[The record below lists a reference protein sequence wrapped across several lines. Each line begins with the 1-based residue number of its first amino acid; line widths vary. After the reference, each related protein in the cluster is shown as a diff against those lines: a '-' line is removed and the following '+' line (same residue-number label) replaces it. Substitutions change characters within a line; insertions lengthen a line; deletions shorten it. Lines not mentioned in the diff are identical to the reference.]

1 MDDRKNLEILL
12 KQRPVGEPRASDFE
26 VARRPVPEP
35 REGEFLRRT
44 IYLSLDP
51 YMRGR
56 MNDVKSYV
64 PPAALGAPMPG
75 GTVSEVIASRNPKFK
90 EGDIVLGYDGWRSH
104 ACDTGEASA
113 AAGAVFKLDPKAMK
127 ISHALGVLGM
137 PGHTAYAALERIGRP
152 KPGETLVVSAAS
164 GAVGSVV
171 GQIAKIKGCRTVGIV
186 GSDDKAHHCM
196 RELGFDACV
205 NRRSGDLRRALR
217 EACPK
222 GVDIYYDNVGGE
234 VLETV
239 LRMMNIGGRV
249 PLVGLIADYNAT
261 EPRPGPNLFPV
272 LVNRLLIQG
281 FIVFDHNDL
290 FGDFQREVGAWVRE
304 GRIRYREDIVD
315 GLENAPRAFMGLLQG
330 ANFGKL
336 LVRVSEDP
344 TA

>member
-1 MDDRKNLEILL
+1 MAESANLHLLL
-12 KQRPVGEPRASDFE
+12 KRRPSGEPRESDFE
-26 VARRPVPEP
+26 MVRRPMPEP
-35 REGEFLRRT
+35 SDGEFLRRT

-75 GTVSEVIASRNPKFK
+75 GTVSEVVASRHPDFR
-90 EGDIVLGYDGWRSH
+90 EGDIVLTYDGWVSY
-104 ACDTGEASA
+104 ACD
-113 AAGAVFKLDPKAMK
+113 AGAARGAFKLDPAAMK

-137 PGHTAYAALERIGRP
+137 PGHTAYAALERIGKP
-152 KPGETLVVSAAS
+152 QPGETLVVSAAS

-171 GQIAKIKGCRTVGIV
+171 GQIAKIKGCRTVGVV
-186 GSDDKAHHCM
+186 GSDEKARYCTD
-196 RELGFDACV
+196 ELGFDACI
-205 NRRSGDLRRALR
+205 NRRDGDLRRALR
-217 EACPK
+217 DACPK
-222 GVDIYYDNVGGE
+222 GVDVYYDNVGGE
-234 VLETV
+234 ILETV
-239 LRMMNIGGRV
+239 LRMMNVGGRV

-261 EPRPGPNLFPV
+261 EPRPGPNLFAV

-290 FGDFQREVGAWVRE
+290 FKAFQREVGAWVRE
-304 GRIRYREDIVD
+304 GRIRYREDVVE

-330 ANFGKL
+330 TNFGKL

-344 TA
+344 TAR